1 MINTN
6 LKNITPHL
14 KIVMSDYL
22 KPMKKIV
29 VLSIFTLLLVACG
42 NSEKQ
47 SVEKIIET
55 NNLEEIKAKKIELSK
70 EQSALIAEI
79 DKLDE
84 AINKLDPE
92 KNLPLVTTQIVND
105 TVFNHY
111 TEVQGDVATKE
122 NIIIFPEYS
131 GVLTKVYVKEG
142 QRVNKGAVLAKIDD
156 GGLSSQLAQLEARA
170 ALAKTTADRQK
181 RLWEQNI
188 GSEIQYLET
197 QTNYEAARNSVDQL
211 KSQLGKTTVRAPFSG
226 VIDQVLSDEGQVV
239 NPGQDQLFR
248 LVNLENMYVQAAVPE
263 VYLSKIQPGTPV
275 IIEID
280 AIGKE
285 FEGKVRQVGNFIN
298 PNNRTFQIE
307 VAIPNKDGLVKPN
320 LIATV
325 KLNDYTAKNTVI
337 IPENTVQK
345 NSMGENLVYVF
356 QPESDSTGI
365 AKKVLVKTGYSY
377 KESTEIK
384 DGLKPGDQLIVEG
397 AKNLRDQQKVKIKN

>member
-1 MINTN
+1 MKNTH
-6 LKNITPHL
+6 LKNSILHL
-14 KIVMSDYL
+14 KTVMSDYL
-22 KPMKKIV
+22 KPMKNIV
-29 VLSIFTLLLVACG
+29 VLSIFTLLLIACG
-42 NSEKQ
+42 NSEKK

-70 EQSALIAEI
+70 EQSMLVSQI

-111 TEVQGDVATKE
+111 TEVQGDVVTKE

-142 QRVNKGAVLAKIDD
+142 QRVNKGAILAKIDD

-188 GSEIQYLET
+188 GSEIQFLET
-197 QTNYEAARNSVDQL
+197 QTNYEAAQNSVDQL

-239 NPGQDQLFR
+239 NPGQNQLFR

-263 VYLSKIQPGTPV
+263 VYLSKIQSGTPV

-325 KLNDYTAKNTVI
+325 KLNDYTAQNTVI
-337 IPENTVQK
+337 IPENTIQK
-345 NSMGENLVYVF
+345 NSMEENLVYVF

-365 AKKVLVKTGYSY
+365 AKKVLVKIGYSY
-377 KESTEIK
+377 KESLEIK